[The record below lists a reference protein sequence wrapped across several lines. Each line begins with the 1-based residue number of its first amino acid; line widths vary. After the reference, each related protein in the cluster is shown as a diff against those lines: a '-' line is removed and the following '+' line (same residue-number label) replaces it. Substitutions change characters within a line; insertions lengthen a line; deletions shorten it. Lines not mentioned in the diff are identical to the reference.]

1 MPIEMLTGFL
11 SVSLIATLLGLAG
24 IGALALWVFEEREEA
39 NDRVDLVERVGERAR
54 VTTGG
59 VVGGFGS
66 LAVVVTSIMV
76 TIGQQLAM
84 TGAELAPLFKA
95 APALTGEILL
105 GLLAYFQ
112 IKGYVPL
119 QPWQLGVIVIAVV
132 LVTIVARYGTSESSI
147 SRFKG
152 A

>member
-1 MPIEMLTGFL
+1 MLMGLLTG
-11 SVSLIATLLGLAG
+11 SVIATIIGLLAV
-24 IGALALWVFEEREEA
+24 GALALWAFEEYEEA
-39 NDRVDLVERVGERAR
+39 DDNVELVERVGERAR

-76 TIGQQLAM
+76 TIGRELAM
-84 TGAELAPLFKA
+84 AGGELAPFIKA
-95 APALTGEILL
+95 APALVGQLIL
-105 GLLAYFQ
+105 GLLAFLQ

-119 QPWQLGVIVIAVV
+119 KPWQLGAIIIAILV
-132 LVTIVARYGTSESSI
+132 VTIVARYGTSESQA
-147 SRFKG
+147 RR

>member
-1 MPIEMLTGFL
+1 MAVELLMSLLTG
-11 SVSLIATLLGLAG
+11 SVIATIIGLLAV
-24 IGALALWVFEEREEA
+24 GALALWAFEEYEEA
-39 NDRVDLVERVGERAR
+39 DDNVELVERVGERAR

-76 TIGQQLAM
+76 TIGRELAM
-84 TGAELAPLFKA
+84 AGGELAPLLKA

-105 GLLAYFQ
+105 GVLAYLQ

-119 QPWQLGVIVIAVV
+119 QAWQLGAIVIAVV
-132 LVTIVARYGTSESSI
+132 IVTIVARYGTSAA
-147 SRFKG
+147 SRQG